1 MKNLKSL
8 SAVVVLSLCSD
19 ISANSLAEALSDGKA
34 SGEVAATYE
43 MRKQDKELS
52 LWNNYYSNTNYAV
65 GSVALKY
72 ETLEWKNITS
82 TIKFR
87 GYKTL
92 FEGGDDEMH
101 YTGYGDSAER
111 FYKNG
116 KNRNVD
122 FEEIFLK
129 YNINSF
135 SVIAGRQFISTDWIN
150 KTHDAIR
157 VGASFG
163 DTTLDAIYS
172 YKHGRVYA
180 RDYRPLVETNDNDGV
195 YKADLTHKI
204 NEYISAS
211 VYDFTAPNIRDIYG
225 AKINLKF
232 AESSLRVHYAFNKDK
247 KDSSK
252 DSSLIDIMLSTT
264 YNGFT
269 PYIGFVGIDSD
280 ARFNYMAGEI
290 VIPFEEGDQMYL
302 KGAKTYYAGLNKSFG
317 DFSVGVLY
325 GITTYDESNDLSR
338 KAGNFRKDEFNL
350 WLGYLITKNLNAN
363 LGYAMTNE
371 DKDDLATTDLQ
382 QVNLTFTYK
391 F

>member
-8 SAVVVLSLCSD
+8 SVVVVLSLCSD
-19 ISANSLAEALSDGKA
+19 ISANSLAEALSGGKA

-43 MRKQDKELS
+43 MRKQDKQLS

-135 SVIAGRQFISTDWIN
+135 SVIASRQFISTDWIN

-180 RDYRPLVETNDNDGV
+180 RD
-195 YKADLTHKI
+195 
-204 NEYISAS
+204 
-211 VYDFTAPNIRDIYG
+211 YDFTAPNIRDIYG

-317 DFSVGVLY
+317 DFSVGVL
-325 GITTYDESNDLSR
+325 
-338 KAGNFRKDEFNL
+338 
-350 WLGYLITKNLNAN
+350 
-363 LGYAMTNE
+363 
-371 DKDDLATTDLQ
+371 
-382 QVNLTFTYK
+382 
-391 F
+391 